1 MIVHGKNFLEGK
13 VMAPTGTFQIDGTLT
28 GDMGHTMV
36 VPLTGGGFVIAW
48 DERPLG
54 ILSTYYRAYDAS
66 GNAVS
71 SVLSPSESSD
81 DHQHLLNDLIAL
93 PSGGFALSWTSRDTS
108 FRSTQT
114 GYFLQEFDENG
125 LATSETYRVAE
136 QYILSSTDQTGL
148 VTALGSL
155 KSTDGLELAVNDEGD
170 LVGFVSEASMY
181 QSADGFASYTEGVFS
196 IDLSGGGKGEAY
208 LLSPAIQGSAT
219 SSDAYARNGDITFL
233 DDGTA
238 LAAYIVIPNPYVQD
252 GVYARL
258 LDDDG
263 KPTSD
268 PFLVAENFRTLD
280 SLKITTLS
288 NGNALLTWAG
298 SVLGGLANSWYRIID
313 KSGNF
318 LTDVVDLG
326 DIGIGSP
333 DAGFKSSWHLTVSA
347 TQDGGFIISNGD
359 NTVRFSSTGSIVRED
374 YAIFDGS
381 NVVDQIAAS
390 AVLKDGSIVVVST
403 AQYDGQ
409 TRDHDVFAKILAP
422 DTIVSMKDLFSTQSE
437 TVQALSAAYAFLLG
451 GVPNEAGYTFLINGA
466 VSTNF
471 GAGAGV
477 TFNQENKFI
486 NLVNNLVQDNVNAK
500 AQFNSIASGTTLQ
513 EKITAIYKAVVPLS
527 KQSDEGLAFI
537 TRADGLKFYQDV
549 AAERGVAGTDGAAI
563 VALASLLK
571 IAVTGDYGIGNSV
584 NDLLKAVAA
593 GSSAIPISGST
604 LTPIETADGNAFDAD
619 DASLSRLATASRNES
634 YIQPDETPPAEE
646 TSLVG
651 LLEADHSTDGFS
663 L

>member
-1 MIVHGKNFLEGK
+1 MTQ
-13 VMAPTGTFQIDGTLT
+13 AGTFQIDGTLT

-48 DERPLG
+48 DHN
-54 ILSTYYRAYDAS
+54 LSGVRSTHYRVFDAS

-71 SVLSPSESSD
+71 NVQSLPVIYGNY
-81 DHQHLLNDLIAL
+81 QHLNDLVAL
-93 PSGGFALSWTSRDTS
+93 PDGGFAMSWLDRDTN
-108 FRSTQT
+108 FKSTET
-114 GYFLQEFDENG
+114 GYFFQEFDRNG
-125 LATSETYRVAE
+125 FATDAAYRAAE
-136 QYILSSTDQTGL
+136 QQVLFGGDQLGL
-148 VTALGSL
+148 VTPQGSL
-155 KSTDGLELAVNDEGD
+155 ESQVGLNLAVNDEGD
-170 LVGFVSEASMY
+170 LVGFVSQASIY
-181 QSADGFASYTEGVFS
+181 RSAGESVSSTAGVFS
-196 IDLSGGGKGEAY
+196 IDLSGGGKGEVYQVSPTPEMTVGGIEGNIA
-208 LLSPAIQGSAT
+208 LLDNNS
-219 SSDAYARNGDITFL
+219 
-233 DDGTA
+233 A

-268 PFLVAENFRTLD
+268 PFLVAENYRTQD

-298 SVLGGLANSWYRIID
+298 SVPGGLSNSWYRIMD

-326 DIGIGSP
+326 QLGIGSS
-333 DAGFKSSWHLTVSA
+333 DAGFTGNWHLTVTA

-422 DTIVSMKDLFSTQSE
+422 DTIVSMKGLFSTQSE

-466 VSTNF
+466 ISTNF

-486 NLVNNLVQDNVNAK
+486 NLVNNLVQDNPDAK
-500 AQFNSIASGTTLQ
+500 AQFDSIASGTTLQ

-604 LTPIETADGNAFDAD
+604 LTPIETADGNAFDTD
-619 DASLSRLATASRNES
+619 DATLSRLATASRNES
-634 YIQPDETPPAEE
+634 YVQEDETPPAEE
-646 TSLVG
+646 TQLVG
-651 LLEADHSTDGFS
+651 LLEADYSTHDFS